1 MDRVQ
6 ARPCSVHLHGPP
18 IREQLDGVMRSKRSS
33 LLAVLAFAILAGPPP
48 AAAQAYPERP
58 ITFIVPYGAG
68 GPLDTVARII
78 SERMQVALKQRIV
91 IENVAG
97 ASGTVGVGRAVRAAA
112 DGYTVCV
119 GNWPTHVVN
128 GAMFNLN
135 YDLVEDFGAVALLVS
150 NPYIMLVRKNL
161 PAKNVAELISHL
173 KANPGGATLGT
184 AGPGSG
190 QHIGGL
196 YFQNITGTSMRMVP
210 YRAGAIDILKDLVGG
225 HIDLTF
231 EQAISALPSIR
242 GGIVNAYA
250 VASPTRLRVLPD
262 VPSADEAGA
271 PGVHISAWTG
281 LFVPKG
287 TPKDRIGI
295 LTKAAMESLADS
307 SLVARL
313 EDLGQTI
320 PPPEQQ
326 TAEAL
331 HAYHKAEIARWWPLI
346 KAAKGE
352 GKSGAGKAS
361 DDKSGEG
368 QADAPK

>member
-1 MDRVQ
+1 
-6 ARPCSVHLHGPP
+6 
-18 IREQLDGVMRSKRSS
+18 MRG
-33 LLAVLAFAILAGPPP
+33 LLFVILACVALAASRPV
-48 AAAQAYPERP
+48 AAQTYPERA

-78 SERMQVALKQRIV
+78 TERMRVALKQSTV
-91 IENVAG
+91 IENVSG
-97 ASGTVGVGRAVRAAA
+97 ASGTIGVGRAARAAP

-128 GAMFNLN
+128 GAMFNLP
-135 YDLVEDFGAVALLVS
+135 YDLVEDFEPVALLTS

-161 PAKNVAELISHL
+161 PAKDVRELIAFL
-173 KANPGGATLGT
+173 KANPGGVTLGT

-196 YFQNITGTSMRMVP
+196 YFQNVTGTTLRFVP

-231 EQAISALPSIR
+231 EQAISALPSVR

-250 VASPTRLRVLPD
+250 VASSTRLAAVPD
-262 VPSADEAGA
+262 VPSIDEAGA
-271 PGVHISAWTG
+271 PGVHISAWSG
-281 LFVPKG
+281 FFVPKG
-287 TPKDRIGI
+287 TPKEII
-295 LTKAAMESLADS
+295 ATLTKAAMETLADPA
-307 SLVARL
+307 LIKRL

-320 PPPEQQ
+320 PPPERQ

-331 HAYHKAEIARWWPLI
+331 RAYHKAEIARWWPLI
-346 KAAKGE
+346 KAANI
-352 GKSGAGKAS
+352 KS
-361 DDKSGEG
+361 E
-368 QADAPK
+368 APKAEAPKAEAPK

>member
-1 MDRVQ
+1 MRKT
-6 ARPCSVHLHGPP
+6 
-18 IREQLDGVMRSKRSS
+18 REKLFAA
-33 LLAVLAFAILAGPPP
+33 LACAVLTGLVP
-48 AAAQAYPERP
+48 AAAQTYPDRP
-58 ITFIVPYGAG
+58 VTFIVPYGAG
-68 GPLDTVARII
+68 GSLDNFARII
-78 SERMQVALKQRIV
+78 TGRMRVSLKQSTV
-91 IENVAG
+91 IENVSG
-97 ASGTVGVGRAVRAAA
+97 ASGTIGVGRAVRAAP

-128 GAMFNLN
+128 GAMFNLP
-135 YDLVEDFGAVALLVS
+135 YDLVEDFEPVALLTS

-161 PAKNVAELISHL
+161 PAKNVAELIAFL
-173 KANPGGATLGT
+173 RANPGGATLGT

-196 YFQNITGTSMRMVP
+196 YFQNVTGTTLRFVP

-231 EQAISALPSIR
+231 EQAISALPSVR

-250 VASPTRLRVLPD
+250 VASPTRLPAAPD

-287 TPKDRIGI
+287 TPKDRIAV
-295 LTKAAMESLADS
+295 LTKAAMDSLADPA
-307 SLVARL
+307 LVKRL
-313 EDLGQTI
+313 EELGQTI

-346 KAAKGE
+346 KAANLKTD
-352 GKSGAGKAS
+352 GKAEAA
-361 DDKSGEG
+361 K
-368 QADAPK
+368 

>member
-1 MDRVQ
+1 M
-6 ARPCSVHLHGPP
+6 
-18 IREQLDGVMRSKRSS
+18 SS
-33 LLAVLAFAILAGPPP
+33 RLLAIFAYAFVAGLVPT
-48 AAAQAYPERP
+48 AGHAYPERP

-68 GPLDTVARII
+68 GPLDTVARIVT
-78 SERMQVALKQRIV
+78 ERMRVSLKQSTV
-91 IENVAG
+91 IENVPG
-97 ASGTVGVGRAVRAAA
+97 ASGTIGVGRAVRAAP

-128 GAMFNLN
+128 GAMFNLA
-135 YDLVEDFGAVALLVS
+135 YDLVEDFEPVALLTS

-161 PAKNVAELISHL
+161 PAKNVAELITFL

-196 YFQNITGTSMRMVP
+196 YFQNVTGTTLRFVP
-210 YRAGAIDILKDLVGG
+210 YRAGAIDVLKDLVGG

-231 EQAISALPSIR
+231 EQAISALPSIH
-242 GGIVNAYA
+242 GGSVNAYA
-250 VASPTRLRVLPD
+250 VASSTRLAAVPD
-262 VPSADEAGA
+262 VPSVDEAGA

-287 TPKDRIGI
+287 TPKETIAV
-295 LTKAAMESLADS
+295 LTKAAMESLADPA
-307 SLVARL
+307 LVKRL

-320 PPPEQQ
+320 PPPAQQ

-331 HAYHKAEIARWWPLI
+331 RAYHKAEIERWWPLI
-346 KAAKGE
+346 KAANLKSE
-352 GKSGAGKAS
+352 EFGKVGASK
-361 DDKSGEG
+361 
-368 QADAPK
+368 

>member
-1 MDRVQ
+1 ML
-6 ARPCSVHLHGPP
+6 AC
-18 IREQLDGVMRSKRSS
+18 
-33 LLAVLAFAILAGPPP
+33 AVLAGAIP
-48 AAAQAYPERP
+48 AAAQTYPERP
-58 ITFIVPYGAG
+58 VTFIVPYGAG
-68 GPLDTVARII
+68 GPLDAVARII
-78 SERMQVALKQRIV
+78 TERMRVALNQGIV
-91 IENVAG
+91 IENVPG
-97 ASGTVGVGRAVRAAA
+97 ASGTVGVGRAVRAAP

-128 GAMFNLN
+128 GAMFTLA
-135 YDLVEDFGAVALLVS
+135 YDLVEDFEPVALLTS
-150 NPYIMLVRKNL
+150 NPYIMLVRKSL
-161 PAKNVAELISHL
+161 PAKTVAELIAFL

-196 YFQNITGTSMRMVP
+196 YFQNITGTTLRFVP
-210 YRAGAIDILKDLVGG
+210 YRAGAIDVLKDLAGG

-250 VASPTRLRVLPD
+250 VASPSRLAALPE

-287 TPKDRIGI
+287 TPRDRIAV
-295 LTKAAMESLADS
+295 LTKAAMEAIADPA
-307 SLVARL
+307 LIKRL

-320 PPPEQQ
+320 PPPAQQ

-331 HAYHKAEIARWWPLI
+331 RAYHKAEIARWWPLI
-346 KAAKGE
+346 KAAK
-352 GKSGAGKAS
+352 SDGKAEAT
-361 DDKSGEG
+361 K
-368 QADAPK
+368 

>member
-1 MDRVQ
+1 
-6 ARPCSVHLHGPP
+6 
-18 IREQLDGVMRSKRSS
+18 MRCR
-33 LLAVLAFAILAGPPP
+33 LLAILACVALAGSMP
-48 AAAQAYPERP
+48 AAAQTFPERP
-58 ITFIVPYGAG
+58 VTFIVPYGAG

-78 SERMQVALKQRIV
+78 AERMRVALNQATV

-97 ASGTVGVGRAVRAAA
+97 ASGTIGVGRAVRAAP

-128 GAMFNLN
+128 GAMFNLA
-135 YDLVEDFGAVALLVS
+135 YDLVEDFEPVALLTS
-150 NPYIMLVRKNL
+150 NPYIMLVRKSL
-161 PAKNVAELISHL
+161 PAKNVTELIAFL

-196 YFQNITGTSMRMVP
+196 YFQNITGTTLRFVP
-210 YRAGAIDILKDLVGG
+210 YRAGAIDVLKDLAGG

-250 VASPTRLRVLPD
+250 VASGTRLAALPD

-287 TPKDRIGI
+287 TPKDRIAI
-295 LTKAAMESLADS
+295 LTKAAMDSVADPA
-307 SLVARL
+307 LVKRL

-331 HAYHKAEIARWWPLI
+331 RVYHKAEIARWWPLI
-346 KAAKGE
+346 KAAKSDS
-352 GKSGAGKAS
+352 KS
-361 DDKSGEG
+361 
-368 QADAPK
+368 DATK